1 MSVPRISLTALGLL
15 ALVAASPTA
24 QPSFSAWSTP
34 VNLGPVINTEFN
46 DQGPCLSKNR
56 LSLYFN
62 SNRPGALGGSD
73 IWVSQRNS
81 VEEPWGAPMNL
92 GEIVNS
98 TADDVVPSLSRDGH
112 WLFFMSRRPGGVG
125 GFDIWVSYREHV
137 HDDFDWQPPV
147 NAGPNVNS
155 PSFDQSAFLFE
166 NEDAGVPQLYFTR
179 TTPTGNDIF
188 VSDLLPDGTFGPATL
203 VPELN
208 STAAD
213 AGTSLR
219 FDGLEVFFYSRRP
232 GGFGASD
239 LWTATRNTV
248 FEPWSTPINLGG
260 LVNSVDLD
268 FDPHISSDRKTLYF
282 ASTRAGGFGGQDLY
296 ATARAK
302 GKP

>member
-1 MSVPRISLTALGLL
+1 
-15 ALVAASPTA
+15 
-24 QPSFSAWSTP
+24 
-34 VNLGPVINTEFN
+34 
-46 DQGPCLSKNR
+46 
-56 LSLYFN
+56 
-62 SNRPGALGGSD
+62 
-73 IWVSQRNS
+73 
-81 VEEPWGAPMNL
+81 
-92 GEIVNS
+92 
-98 TADDVVPSLSRDGH
+98 
-112 WLFFMSRRPGGVG
+112 
-125 GFDIWVSYREHV
+125 
-137 HDDFDWQPPV
+137 
-147 NAGPNVNS
+147 
-155 PSFDQSAFLFE
+155 
-166 NEDAGVPQLYFTR
+166 
-179 TTPTGNDIF
+179 
-188 VSDLLPDGTFGPATL
+188 L